1 MEYISFEQT
10 FAQLNTENKL
20 ILLRHCSSAWQK
32 SFIKSLEEGR
42 SVVDFADPMTRE
54 QAVNYTQAFVQ
65 GMAKP
70 ALLYNLQLVPE
81 LLPILAASEAHSGSY
96 IAVTDQAYYL
106 MPKLEETQ
114 NVAVLELPLALTG
127 KHPFVPGQSVS
138 QEQKNFGGKQSS
150 LPSDSVSQEPKDVL
164 TSILDG
170 SLFVQSAESGEDRKR
185 FYASYI
191 KSVLQHKIMEQTTVS
206 DDIRFYRFLCVAASL
221 TGTVVS
227 YSGLAEG
234 AGITGPTAKQWLQFL
249 VGTGVIYLVQP
260 LTDVAGKRLVKAP
273 KLYFRDTGVAAHLL
287 QINDQTAL
295 MQSFYFKN
303 LLNNYVVNS
312 IRESYLEQGV
322 EPEVLFYQDSNYK
335 KISLILQVGNVLHPI
350 IITKDDYSVN
360 KTKKTF
366 ALLEAYAGSH
376 GAALGTGCII
386 GMGKEAAILDKD
398 LYYLPAGN
406 L

>member
-42 SVVDFADPMTRE
+42 SVVDFADPLTRE

-106 MPKLEETQ
+106 MPKIEETQ

-127 KHPFVPGQSVS
+127 KQLFVPGQNESH
-138 QEQKNFGGKQSS
+138 
-150 LPSDSVSQEPKDVL
+150 EPKDIL

-249 VGTGVIYLVQP
+249 VGSGVIYLVQP

-303 LLNNYVVNS
+303 LLNNYAVNS

-322 EPEVLFYQDSNYK
+322 EPKLLFYQDSNYK

-350 IITKDDYSVN
+350 IISKDDYSVN

-386 GMGKEAAILDKD
+386 GMGKEAAVLDKG

-406 L
+406 F

>member
-1 MEYISFEQT
+1 MEAFLERIKRLQ
-10 FAQLNTENKL
+10 QNKAL
-20 ILLRHCSSAWQK
+20 ILLRHCSSTWQK

-42 SVVDFADPMTRE
+42 SVVDFADPLTRE

-81 LLPILAASEAHSGSY
+81 LLPILAASEAPSGSY

-114 NVAVLELPLALTG
+114 NVKVLELPLELTS
-127 KHPFVPGQSVS
+127 KQPFVPEQNVSQANKDFGGKQPFLPGQSVS
-138 QEQKNFGGKQSS
+138 Q
-150 LPSDSVSQEPKDVL
+150 VPKDVL

-170 SLFVQSAESGEDRKR
+170 GLFGQSAESGEDRKR

-206 DDIRFYRFLCVAASL
+206 DDIKFYRFLCVAASL
-221 TGTVVS
+221 TGTVVN
-227 YSGLAEG
+227 YSTLANG
-234 AGITGPTAKQWLQFL
+234 VGITAPTAKQWLQFL
-249 VGTGVIYLVQP
+249 EGACVVYLVQP
-260 LTDVAGKRLVKAP
+260 LTDVPGKRLMKAP

-287 QINDQTAL
+287 QINDQLAL
-295 MQSFYFKN
+295 MQSVYLKN
-303 LLNNYVVNS
+303 LMDNYVVNS
-312 IRESYLEQGV
+312 IRESYLEQGE
-322 EPEVLFYQDSNYK
+322 EPELLFYQDSNYK
-335 KISLILQVGNVLHPI
+335 KISLILRVGNVLHPI
-350 IITKDDYSVN
+350 IISKDDYSVN

-366 ALLEAYAGSH
+366 ALLEGYAAEH
-376 GAALGTGCII
+376 GAKLGSGCII
-386 GMGKEAAILDKD
+386 GMGKEAAVLDKD

>member
-20 ILLRHCSSAWQK
+20 ILLLHCSSAWQK

-42 SVVDFADPMTRE
+42 NVVDFADPMTRE

-81 LLPILAASEAHSGSY
+81 LLPILATSEALSGSY

-114 NVAVLELPLALTG
+114 NVAVLEMPLALTG
-127 KHPFVPGQSVS
+127 KKPFAPEQSMN
-138 QEQKNFGGKQSS
+138 QEHKDFGGKQSS
-150 LPSDSVSQEPKDVL
+150 MQGDSMSQEPKDIL
-164 TSILDG
+164 TSILYG
-170 SLFVQSAESGEDRKR
+170 GLFGQSAESGEDRKR

-191 KSVLQHKIMEQTTVS
+191 KNVLQHKIMEQTTVS
-206 DDIRFYRFLCVAASL
+206 DDIKFYRFLSVAASL
-221 TGTVVS
+221 NGTVVN
-227 YSGLAEG
+227 YSTLANG
-234 AGITGPTAKQWLQFL
+234 VGITAPTAKQWLQFL
-249 VGTGVIYLVQP
+249 EGAGVVYLVQP
-260 LTDVAGKRLVKAP
+260 LTDVPGKRLMKAP
-273 KLYFRDTGVAAHLL
+273 KLYFRDTGVAIYLL
-287 QINDQTAL
+287 QINDQIAL
-295 MQSFYFKN
+295 MQSVYLKN
-303 LLNNYVVNS
+303 LMDNYVVNS

-322 EPEVLFYQDSNYK
+322 EPELLFYQDSNYK

-350 IITKDDYSVN
+350 IISKDDYSVN

-366 ALLEAYAGSH
+366 ALLEAYAAEH
-376 GAALGTGCII
+376 GATLGSGCII
-386 GMGKEAAILDKD
+386 GMGKEAAVLEKG
-398 LYYLPAGN
+398 LYYLPAAN

>member
-20 ILLRHCSSAWQK
+20 ILLKHCSSTWQK

-42 SVVDFADPMTRE
+42 SVVDFADPMTRD
-54 QAVNYTQAFVQ
+54 QAVNYTAAFVQ
-65 GMAKP
+65 NMAKP

-81 LLPILAASEAHSGSY
+81 LLPILAASEAPSGSY

-106 MPKLEETQ
+106 MPELEETQ

-170 SLFVQSAESGEDRKR
+170 GLFVQSAESGEDRKR
-185 FYASYI
+185 FYAGYI

-227 YSGLAEG
+227 YSSLAEG

-249 VGTGVIYLVQP
+249 VGSGIVYLVQP
-260 LTDVAGKRLVKAP
+260 LADVAGKRLVKAP
-273 KLYFRDTGVAAHLL
+273 KLYFRDAGVAAYLL

-303 LLNNYVVNS
+303 LLNNYVVNC

-322 EPEVLFYQDSNYK
+322 EPELLFYQDSNYK

-350 IITKDDYSVN
+350 IISKDDYSVN

-376 GAALGTGCII
+376 GAALGSG
-386 GMGKEAAILDKD
+386 
-398 LYYLPAGN
+398 
-406 L
+406 

>member
-32 SFIKSLEEGR
+32 SLTKSLEEGR
-42 SVVDFADPMTRE
+42 SVVDFADPLTRE

-106 MPKLEETQ
+106 MPKLEETH
-114 NVAVLELPLALTG
+114 NLAVVELPLALSG
-127 KHPFVPGQSVS
+127 KQPFVPSQSA
-138 QEQKNFGGKQSS
+138 
-150 LPSDSVSQEPKDVL
+150 SQEPKEVL

-170 SLFVQSAESGEDRKR
+170 GLFVQSAESGEDRKR

-191 KSVLQHKIMEQTTVS
+191 KSVLQYKIMEQTTVS

-249 VGTGVIYLVQP
+249 VGSGLVYLVQP
-260 LTDVAGKRLVKAP
+260 LADVAGKRLVKAP
-273 KLYFRDTGVAAHLL
+273 KLYFRDAGVAAHLL

-303 LLNNYVVNS
+303 LLNNYVVNN
-312 IRESYLEQGV
+312 IRESYVEQGV
-322 EPEVLFYQDSNYK
+322 EPELLFYQDSNYK
-335 KISLILQVGNVLHPI
+335 KISLILRLENVLYPI

-366 ALLEAYAGSH
+366 ALLEAYAGVH
-376 GAALGTGCII
+376 GATLGSGCII
-386 GMGKEAAILDKD
+386 GMGKEAAVLEKG

>member
-1 MEYISFEQT
+1 MEAFLERIKRLQ
-10 FAQLNTENKL
+10 QNKAL

-42 SVVDFADPMTRE
+42 SVVDFADPLTRE

-81 LLPILAASEAHSGSY
+81 LLPILAASEAPSGSY

-127 KHPFVPGQSVS
+127 KQLFVPGQNESH
-138 QEQKNFGGKQSS
+138 
-150 LPSDSVSQEPKDVL
+150 EPKDIL

-170 SLFVQSAESGEDRKR
+170 SLFVQGAESGEDRKH
-185 FYASYI
+185 FYAGYI

-350 IITKDDYSVN
+350 IISKDDYSIN

-376 GAALGTGCII
+376 GAALGSGCII
-386 GMGKEAAILDKD
+386 GMGKEAAVLEKG

>member
-1 MEYISFEQT
+1 MKSFSFEQT

-20 ILLRHCSSAWQK
+20 ILLKHCSSAWQK

-42 SVVDFADPMTRE
+42 SVVDFADPLTRE

-65 GMAKP
+65 GIAKP

-81 LLPILAASEAHSGSY
+81 LLPILAASEATRGSY
-96 IAVTDQAYYL
+96 VAVTDQAYYL
-106 MPKLEETQ
+106 MPKIEEPQ

-127 KHPFVPGQSVS
+127 KQLFVPGQNESHES
-138 QEQKNFGGKQSS
+138 
-150 LPSDSVSQEPKDVL
+150 KDIL

-170 SLFVQSAESGEDRKR
+170 SLFVQCAESSEDRKR

-234 AGITGPTAKQWLQFL
+234 VGITGPTAKQWLQFL

-273 KLYFRDTGVAAHLL
+273 KLYFRDAGVAAHLL

-303 LLNNYVVNS
+303 LLNNYVVNC

-322 EPEVLFYQDSNYK
+322 EPELLFYQDSNYK

-350 IITKDDYSVN
+350 IISKDDYSVN

-366 ALLEAYAGSH
+366 ALLEAYAGAH
-376 GAALGTGCII
+376 GAALGSGCII
-386 GMGKEAAILDKD
+386 GMGKEAAVLDKD